1 MATHNPVILMNPTDD
16 VQPSATL
23 DAHGD
28 SEAAALA
35 RMGKLH
41 KVDGFADLLR
51 NVSVNLSFLEIGTM
65 SASATVT
72 RKFPIL
78 RDTTIHAIFF
88 TASAL
93 SGTVTC
99 DASVGG
105 TSILDGDTGINESST
120 YWQKLALAEGNQNI
134 AAPATEGTYDKSVSV
149 AVVTAG
155 GASVTQGQVAIL
167 WSFT

>member
-1 MATHNPVILMNPTDD
+1 MATHNPVILMNPTAD
-16 VQPSATL
+16 VQPSTTL

-35 RMGKLH
+35 RLGKLH
-41 KVDGFADLLR
+41 KVDRLPDILR
-51 NVSVNLSFLEIGTM
+51 NVGTHIAFLEIGTM
-65 SASATVT
+65 AASATVT

-78 RDTTIHAIFF
+78 RDTTIHAIFL
-88 TASAL
+88 TASGLA
-93 SGTVTC
+93 GTVTC

-105 TSILDGDTGINESST
+105 TSLLSATGVDEAST
-120 YWQKLALAEGNQNI
+120 DWQKLLLVEGNQNI
-134 AAPATEGTYDKSVSV
+134 SAPATEGTYDKSLSV

-155 GASVTQGQVAIL
+155 GSSVTQGQVAIV

>member
-41 KVDGFADLLR
+41 KVDGLADLLR
-51 NVSVNLSFLEIGTM
+51 NVGVNLSFLEIGTM

-105 TSILDGDTGINESST
+105 TTLLSATGIDEAST
-120 YWQKLALAEGNQNI
+120 DWQKLLLVEGNQNV
-134 AAPATEGTYDKSVSV
+134 AAPTTEGTYDKSVSV

-155 GASVTQGQVAIL
+155 GSSVTQGQVAIL